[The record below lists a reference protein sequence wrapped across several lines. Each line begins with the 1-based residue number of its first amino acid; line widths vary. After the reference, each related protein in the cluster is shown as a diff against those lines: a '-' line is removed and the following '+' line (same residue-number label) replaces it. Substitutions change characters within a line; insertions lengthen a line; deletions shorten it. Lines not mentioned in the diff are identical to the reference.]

1 MKTANLNRDS
11 YHLWSFIAISLLN
24 VQNFVKGYNYTAE
37 CNVSRGG
44 SVFVMFRK
52 LYRVSVHGFERSVMK
67 VESNRQNGIII
78 N

>member
-24 VQNFVKGYNYTAE
+24 VQDFVKGYNYTAE

-44 SVFVMFRK
+44 VGGQCY
-52 LYRVSVHGFERSVMK
+52 L
-67 VESNRQNGIII
+67 
-78 N
+78 